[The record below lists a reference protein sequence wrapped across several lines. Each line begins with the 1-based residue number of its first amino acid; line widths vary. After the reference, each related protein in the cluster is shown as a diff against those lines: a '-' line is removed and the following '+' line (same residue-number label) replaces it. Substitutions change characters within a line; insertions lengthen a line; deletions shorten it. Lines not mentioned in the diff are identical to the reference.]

1 MNRLNWVLA
10 YWIIVM
16 TGEINFIKQKQ
27 ADVSMIAD
35 SVIEVIEIVW
45 CQKTHSFVQTA
56 TIISRILQS
65 ANEWCWDSYELE
77 RQESMFKES
86 SAICEQLIWDD
97 ETMYELVQKQTVW
110 LVAQFQTSIVKL
122 AIIHYA
128 SDVDDVDDMVAIRTD
143 VLVAMRLEAV
153 DEIDE
158 DDETD
163 IVAMNQ
169 VQVARDIDV

>member
-1 MNRLNWVLA
+1 M
-10 YWIIVM
+10 
-16 TGEINFIKQKQ
+16 
-27 ADVSMIAD
+27 
-35 SVIEVIEIVW
+35 
-45 CQKTHSFVQTA
+45 QTA

-128 SDVDDVDDMVAIRTD
+128 SDVDDVDDTVAIRTD
-143 VLVAMRLEAV
+143 VLVAMQREAV
-153 DEIDE
+153 DETDE

-169 VQVARDIDV
+169 VRVAQDIDV

>member
-1 MNRLNWVLA
+1 
-10 YWIIVM
+10 
-16 TGEINFIKQKQ
+16 
-27 ADVSMIAD
+27 
-35 SVIEVIEIVW
+35 
-45 CQKTHSFVQTA
+45 
-56 TIISRILQS
+56 
-65 ANEWCWDSYELE
+65 
-77 RQESMFKES
+77 
-86 SAICEQLIWDD
+86 
-97 ETMYELVQKQTVW
+97 MYELVQKQTVW

-169 VQVARDIDV
+169 VRVARDIDV